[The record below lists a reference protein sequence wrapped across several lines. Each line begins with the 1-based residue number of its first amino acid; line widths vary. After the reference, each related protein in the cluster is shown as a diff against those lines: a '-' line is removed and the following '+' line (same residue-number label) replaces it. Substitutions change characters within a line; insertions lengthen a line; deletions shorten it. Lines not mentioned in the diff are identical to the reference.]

1 MGNMKDF
8 KDIQEG
14 ILGNID
20 DTIKHADKSVKRM
33 KDIEDVKKLRYLLN
47 DLYFNFPA
55 STGGKY
61 SDVNG
66 IPIEFGDVVIC
77 KDDNYSTDYLYGI
90 VVRDKT
96 KECGK
101 FEIITAEA
109 RVPNENDPEF
119 GDCVTYHYDND
130 HIIVLAKKKNAKK
143 MLEMLVKLL

>member
-1 MGNMKDF
+1 MKDF

-47 DLYFNFPA
+47 DLYFNFPS
-55 STGGKY
+55 STGGKW

-77 KDDNYSTDYLYGI
+77 KDEDYSTDYLYGI
-90 VVRDKT
+90 VIRDKT
-96 KECGK
+96 KESGK
-101 FEIITAEA
+101 FEVIAAEA
-109 RVPNENDPEF
+109 RVPNADDPEF
-119 GDCVTYHYDND
+119 GDCVTYHFDND
-130 HIIVLAKKKNAKK
+130 NIIVLAKKKNAKK
-143 MLEMLVKLL
+143 MLELLVKLM

>member
-1 MGNMKDF
+1 MKDF

-47 DLYFNFPA
+47 DLYFNFPS
-55 STGGKY
+55 STGGKW

-77 KDDNYSTDYLYGI
+77 KDEDYSTDYLYGI
-90 VVRDKT
+90 VIRDKT
-96 KECGK
+96 KESGK
-101 FEIITAEA
+101 FEIIAAEA
-109 RVPNENDPEF
+109 RVPNVDDPEF

-143 MLEMLVKLL
+143 MLEMLVKLM

>member
-1 MGNMKDF
+1 MKDF

-33 KDIEDVKKLRYLLN
+33 KEVEDVKKLRYLLN

-55 STGGKY
+55 SSEKFT
-61 SDVNG
+61 DCNG
-66 IPIEFGDVVIC
+66 VKIEFGDVVLC
-77 KDDNYSTDYLYGI
+77 KDENYTTDYLYGI

-96 KECGK
+96 KEIGK
-101 FEIITAEA
+101 FEVITAEA
-109 RVPNENDPEF
+109 RMHNEADPEF
-119 GDCVTYHYDND
+119 GDCVTYYYDTD

>member
-1 MGNMKDF
+1 MKDF

-20 DTIKHADKSVKRM
+20 DTINHADKSVKRM

-47 DLYFNFPA
+47 DLFFNLPNNSA
-55 STGGKY
+55 KC

-66 IPIEFGDVVIC
+66 IPIEFGDVVLC
-77 KDDNYSTDYLYGI
+77 KSTDYTTDYLYGI

-96 KECGK
+96 KESGK
-101 FEIITAEA
+101 FEVIAAEA
-109 RVPNENDPEF
+109 RIPDKNDPEF
-119 GDCVTYHYDND
+119 GDCVTYHYDSD

>member
-1 MGNMKDF
+1 MKDF

-20 DTIKHADKSVKRM
+20 DTIKHADKTVKRM

-47 DLYFNFPA
+47 DLYFNFPSNTA
-55 STGGKY
+55 GKY

-66 IPIEFGDVVIC
+66 TPIEFGDVVLC
-77 KDDNYSTDYLYGI
+77 KDENYTTDYLYGI

-96 KECGK
+96 KEIGK
-101 FEIITAEA
+101 FEVITAEA
-109 RVPNENDPEF
+109 RVPNEADPEF
-119 GDCVTYHYDND
+119 GDCVTYYYDND

-143 MLEMLVKLL
+143 MLEILVKLI

>member
-1 MGNMKDF
+1 MKDF

-55 STGGKY
+55 SNTAGKY
-61 SDVNG
+61 SDVNAV
-66 IPIEFGDVVIC
+66 PIEFGDVVLC
-77 KDDNYSTDYLYGI
+77 KDKDYPLDCLYGI

-96 KECGK
+96 KESGK
-101 FEIITAEA
+101 FEVIAAEA
-109 RVPNENDPEF
+109 RVPNADDPEF
-119 GDCVTYHYDND
+119 GDCVTYHFDND
-130 HIIVLAKKKNAKK
+130 DIIVLAKKKNAKK
-143 MLEMLVKLL
+143 MLELLVKLI

>member
-1 MGNMKDF
+1 MKDF

-20 DTIKHADKSVKRM
+20 DTIKQADKSVKRM

-47 DLYFNFPA
+47 DLYFNFP
-55 STGGKY
+55 SSKGSKW

-96 KECGK
+96 KESGN
-101 FEIITAEA
+101 FEIIAAEA

-143 MLEMLVKLL
+143 MLELLVKLM

>member
-1 MGNMKDF
+1 MKDF

-47 DLYFNFPA
+47 DLYFNFPS

-96 KECGK
+96 KESGK
-101 FEIITAEA
+101 FEIIAAEA
-109 RVPNENDPEF
+109 RVPNADDPEF

-143 MLEMLVKLL
+143 MLEMLVKLM

>member
-1 MGNMKDF
+1 MKDF
-8 KDIQEG
+8 RDIQEG

-20 DTIKHADKSVKRM
+20 DTIKQADKSVKRM
-33 KDIEDVKKLRYLLN
+33 KEIEDVKKLRYLLN
-47 DLYFNFPA
+47 DLYFNFPSHTA
-55 STGGKY
+55 SKI

-66 IPIEFGDVVIC
+66 VPIEFGDVVLC
-77 KDDNYSTDYLYGI
+77 KDEDYPTDYLYGI

-96 KECGK
+96 KESGN